1 MSTGSAMFCE
11 ERNID
16 SRAESLMTKRF
27 KQH

>member
-11 ERNID
+11 ERIIH
-16 SRAESLMTKRF
+16 SRAESLMTKRL